1 MAHSYRNIAGR
12 DSTHEAFDELAH
24 GKRGKI
30 ETGSNHLNFSTSKIG
45 TSRSNTNQ
53 RAKTNN
59 FGLVDLY
66 GYDYT

>member
-30 ETGSNHLNFSTSKIG
+30 KRRSNHLNFSTSKIG
-45 TSRSNTNQ
+45 TSRSNTN
-53 RAKTNN
+53 
-59 FGLVDLY
+59 
-66 GYDYT
+66 